1 MQCNTLEIAYW
12 VVICAKGNLPYI
24 RTYPINNTKSLNL
37 PLTAINRAIHRT
49 STPYMRFYST
59 NDLWCTLY
67 SSDLHRAS
75 CTVAVAVVVALL
87 LLARISA
94 STSPCESCLSSVGP
108 ISMRQLHLTE
118 GRTERQKGGRE
129 KTPSNADKV
138 ARMSHSR
145 IDISA
150 DSSMH
155 IKLSSRH
162 SSKAAALSL
171 EYLSLSRSTTTG
183 WTITSRTW
191 VGLTYIWGVPPAG
204 GLLV

>member
-1 MQCNTLEIAYW
+1 MW
-12 VVICAKGNLPYI
+12 F
-24 RTYPINNTKSLNL
+24 YPITGY
-37 PLTAINRAIHRT
+37 P
-49 STPYMRFYST
+49 T

-75 CTVAVAVVVALL
+75 CTVAVAVAVVALL

-118 GRTERQKGGRE
+118 GGQNDRREGE

-183 WTITSRTW
+183 WSITSRTW

-204 GLLV
+204 GPLL